1 MAHDR
6 SQAWSQKILLRN
18 DQQTDKF
25 AEVMKPGLGA
35 GDVLLLSGPIGAGKS
50 HFARSL
56 IRMFLAEHD
65 AIEDVPSPTF
75 TLVQTYQAGDL
86 EIWHS
91 DLYRLE
97 SLHEVDE
104 LGLTDAFATA
114 LCLVEWPDRL
124 GKATPKDALSLHFA
138 IAADP
143 DQRVLTVSA
152 SAARWQWLRDML
164 QSDLADVS

>member
-1 MAHDR
+1 MAHGR
-6 SQAWSQKILLRN
+6 LQGWSQTILLRN

-25 AEVMKPGLGA
+25 AEMMKPGLGA
-35 GDVLLLSGPIGAGKS
+35 GDALLLSGPIGAGKS

-56 IRMFLAEHD
+56 IRRFLAEYD
-65 AIEDVPSPTF
+65 AIEDIPSPTF
-75 TLVQTYQAGDL
+75 TLVQTYQVGEL

-91 DLYRLE
+91 DLYRLG

-124 GKATPKDALSLHFA
+124 GQATPKDALSLHFA

-143 DQRVLTVSA
+143 DQRLLTVSA
-152 SAARWQWLRDML
+152 SAAKWRWLHDML
-164 QSDLADVS
+164 QSDLANVS

>member
-91 DLYRLE
+91 DLYRLT
-97 SLHEVDE
+97 HPDEVLE
-104 LGLTDAFATA
+104 LGLEDAFATA
-114 LCLVEWPDRL
+114 LCLVEWPDRM
-124 GKATPKDALSLHFA
+124 GDALPDTALHLDFA
-138 IAADP
+138 PGDSDDARRLTLRSQAGDVIAHLAP
-143 DQRVLTVSA
+143 A
-152 SAARWQWLRDML
+152 
-164 QSDLADVS
+164 LADFADA